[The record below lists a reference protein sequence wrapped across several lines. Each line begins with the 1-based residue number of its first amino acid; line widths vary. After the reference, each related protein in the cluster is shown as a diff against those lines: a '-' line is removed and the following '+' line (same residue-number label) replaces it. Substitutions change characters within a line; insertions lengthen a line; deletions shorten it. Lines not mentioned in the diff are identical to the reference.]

1 MQTVYYSTK
10 NYIRHSGNVVDFTEY
25 RRKLARVDGSLALA
39 EPVHPAEPDATIR
52 PARASRPA
60 RAPRRRRSLSDWL
73 ELTATLVLIAVAV
86 TVWVQLMI

>member
-25 RRKLARVDGSLALA
+25 RRKLAQVDGSLALA
-39 EPVHPAEPDATIR
+39 EPVHPAEPEASVR
-52 PARASRPA
+52 PVRASRPA
-60 RAPRRRRSLSDWL
+60 RAPRRRGLSDWL

>member
-1 MQTVYYSTK
+1 MQTVYYSTP

-25 RRKLARVDGSLALA
+25 RRKLAQVDGSLALA
-39 EPVHPAEPDATIR
+39 EPVHPAEPELRSVR
-52 PARASRPA
+52 PS

-73 ELTATLVLIAVAV
+73 ELTATLVLIAVGV

>member
-25 RRKLARVDGSLALA
+25 RRKLAQVDGSLALA
-39 EPVHPAEPDATIR
+39 EPVHPAESEAPSR
-52 PARASRPA
+52 PVRASRPA
-60 RAPRRRRSLSDWL
+60 RAPRRRGLSDWL

>member
-1 MQTVYYSTK
+1 MQTVYYSTP

-25 RRKLARVDGSLALA
+25 RRRLAQVDGSLALA
-39 EPVHPAEPDATIR
+39 EPVHPAEPEPSVR
-52 PARASRPA
+52 PSRPA